1 MFGIFLRYQRMID
14 KRQGRAAVMGC
25 LIVIVVLV
33 ILNLNSIQTF
43 AIMESLVPM
52 KNFGITKM
60 VARDREPAFNK
71 ELQNLRQKGLS
82 ASLEGV
88 DLSRMSEEELLL
100 TAHSY
105 LDNAVVIC
113 RRKLRMGNMG
123 DGGWEIC
130 DDPDVRPRPPCIIYS
145 FGINYDFSFDDDAS
159 NVYGCHVYSFDPS
172 MKKFEDHV
180 ERSKLV
186 HFYKIGLSD
195 SSTTTQDKWKMKTLA
210 DIRTMLGHDNVTID
224 VIKMDIEWSEWPA
237 IPEMIRSGQLK
248 SVRQLMVEYHLVGT
262 SRRYMLPRLQTIQA
276 VERAGFKKYYVHKNP
291 ACVTRISGF
300 PVARTMCYEVH
311 YVNF

>member
-1 MFGIFLRYQRMID
+1 MSFYVQD
-14 KRQGRAAVMGC
+14 
-25 LIVIVVLV
+25 
-33 ILNLNSIQTF
+33 
-43 AIMESLVPM
+43 
-52 KNFGITKM
+52 
-60 VARDREPAFNK
+60 
-71 ELQNLRQKGLS
+71 LQNLRQKGLS

-88 DLSRMSEEELLL
+88 DFSKMSEEELLL
-100 TAHSY
+100 TVHSI
-105 LDNAVVIC
+105 LDNADVIC
-113 RRKLRMGNMG
+113 KRKLRMGNMG

-195 SSTTTQDKWKMKTLA
+195 LSTTNKDNWKMKTLA

-224 VIKMDIEWSEWPA
+224 VIKMDIESSEWPA
-237 IPEMIRSGQLK
+237 IPEMIRSGQLQT
-248 SVRQLMVEYHLVGT
+248 VQQFMVEYHVLE
-262 SRRYMLPRLQTIQA
+262 SSQDYLMPRLKAIQA
-276 VERAGFKKYYVHKNP
+276 VEKAGFKRYYVHKNP
-291 ACVTRISGF
+291 GCVKKISGF
-300 PVARTMCYEVH
+300 PIARSLCYEVH
-311 YVNF
+311 YIRW